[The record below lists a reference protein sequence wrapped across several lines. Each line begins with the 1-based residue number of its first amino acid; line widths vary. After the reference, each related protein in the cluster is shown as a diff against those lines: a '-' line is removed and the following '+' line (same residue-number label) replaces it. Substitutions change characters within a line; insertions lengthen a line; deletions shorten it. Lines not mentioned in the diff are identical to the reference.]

1 MADIAIVGAGI
12 TGLTT
17 AYLLQKEGHTVHLF
31 EKKLEI
37 GGAIR
42 SEYSNG
48 WLTEYGPN
56 TLLLKDAE
64 IYQFLEEAGLTD
76 QLLDANPSASKR
88 FIVKGGELLALPGS
102 LKEAYSTP
110 LFTTKGK
117 LRILLEPFIR
127 RRRNGGE
134 ETVAQFVER
143 RLGRELLDYGINPFI
158 AGIYANRPENLSLE
172 HAFPAMYETEQR
184 YGSLIRGAIAGRL
197 GRGRQNKPPRR
208 LVSFK
213 GGLQTL
219 PDRIAEPLEHL
230 HLNRKVKKLTR
241 TSDNRWMIQH
251 GKRVDGPFDH
261 VVLNIPVYQWED
273 ALFPGSQPVGPLTQQ
288 VPYPPLSVLHLGY
301 RKEDVDHPLDGFG
314 FLVPEAEERMILGA
328 LFSSTLFEGRA
339 PKGHHLL
346 TLFIGGGRQPGL
358 APRPS
363 ESLLDLAEKELTE
376 LIGLSGS
383 PVFKEHVFWPK
394 AIPGYP
400 VGHGEI
406 AAYYARL
413 ERENRRVHLA
423 GNFRNGISV
432 PDCIRNGIR
441 IAEKISNAR

>member
-17 AYLLQKEGHTVHLF
+17 AYLLQKEGHTIHLF

-42 SEYSNG
+42 SESSRG
-48 WLTEYGPN
+48 WLTEFGPN
-56 TLLLKDAE
+56 TLLLKDVE
-64 IYQFLEEAGLTD
+64 IYRFLEEAGLAD
-76 QLLDANPSASKR
+76 QLLDANPNASKR
-88 FIVKGGELLALPGS
+88 FIVKDGELLALPRS
-102 LKEAYSTP
+102 LKEAFSTP
-110 LFTTKGK
+110 LLSAKGK

-158 AGIYANRPENLSLE
+158 AGVYANRPENLSLE
-172 HAFPAMYETEQR
+172 YAFPAMFDTEQR

-197 GRGRQNKPPRR
+197 GKSRLNQPPRR

-213 GGLQTL
+213 GGLRML
-219 PDRIAEPLEHL
+219 PDRLAETLENV

-241 TSDNRWMIQH
+241 TSDKRWMIHH
-251 GKRVDGPFDH
+251 GKREDGPFDH
-261 VVLNIPVYQWED
+261 VVLNIPVYQWEED
-273 ALFPGSQPVGPLTQQ
+273 FFPGSHSVRPLTQQ
-288 VPYPPLSVLHLGY
+288 VSYPPLSVLHLGY
-301 RKEDVDHPLDGFG
+301 RKEDVAHPLDGFG

-339 PKGHHLL
+339 PDGHHLL

-363 ESLLDLAEKELTE
+363 ESLLDMAEKELTE

-406 AAYYARL
+406 IAQYDRL
-413 ERENRRVHLA
+413 ERENSGVHLA
-423 GNFRNGISV
+423 GNFWNGISV

-441 IAEKISNAR
+441 VAEKISNAR